1 MIQIMKESNGPMA
14 DEQSSSGKLWGG
26 RFTGGVDAA
35 LHQFQASLPF
45 DARMWREDIT
55 ASIAHA
61 RMLGA
66 TGILTTEESDT
77 LIGGLQ
83 ILLREWEPDGPEI
96 DAQEDIHSKVETA
109 LREKVGATAG
119 KLHTARSRND
129 QVATDFRLYLRNG
142 CDRLDAALK
151 SAQSA
156 LLACAEKHLDVVMPG
171 FTHLQHAQPVLA
183 AHHLLAYVWM
193 LARDR
198 ERLADARRR
207 INRLPLGAAALAGTK
222 FPIDRE
228 MVARELGFESVLEN
242 SLDAVADRDFAVEFL
257 ATGSL
262 IMVHL
267 SRLCEE
273 IILWASQEF
282 AWIDL
287 PEGYCTGSSI
297 MPQKKN
303 PDGAELI
310 RGKSGRVIGD
320 LMGLL
325 TVLKGLPLAYNK
337 DLQEDKEAAFDAL
350 DTALACLQ
358 ITADMVGGIT
368 FRRGRTLAALTGEM
382 SAATEIA
389 DYLAGKG
396 MPFREAHHTSGVI
409 VRCAENLGKG
419 LADLTLD
426 ELRQFSPLIDADL
439 LPLLTPEA
447 VVAAKTSQGGT
458 APIRVTEQLA
468 KARKIVET

>member
-1 MIQIMKESNGPMA
+1 MSDESTNDTPGA
-14 DEQSSSGKLWGG
+14 ALWGG
-26 RFTGGVDAA
+26 RFTAGVNAA

-45 DARMWREDIT
+45 DVRLWREDIT
-55 ASIAHA
+55 ASMAHA
-61 RMLGA
+61 RMLGT
-66 TGILTTEESDT
+66 TGILAQEEAQQ
-77 LIGGLQ
+77 LIAGLQ
-83 ILLREWEPDGPEI
+83 TLLAEWEPDGPAI
-96 DAQEDIHSKVETA
+96 DGQEDIHSKVEAA
-109 LREKVGATAG
+109 LRERLGPLAG

-129 QVATDFRLYLRNG
+129 QVATDFRLYLRRG
-142 CDRLDAALK
+142 CDELDARMKEAQLALI
-151 SAQSA
+151 
-156 LLACAEKHLDVVMPG
+156 ACAEAHFDAVMPG

-198 ERLADARRR
+198 ERVADARRR

-222 FPIDRE
+222 FPIDRQ

-242 SLDAVADRDFAVEFL
+242 SLDAVADRDFAVELL
-257 ATGSL
+257 AVCSL
-262 IMVHL
+262 VMVHL

-282 AWIDL
+282 AWVAL

-310 RGKSGRVIGD
+310 RGKSGRVFGH
-320 LMGLL
+320 LLGLL

-350 DTALACLQ
+350 DTTLACLQ
-358 ITADMVGGIT
+358 ITAGMVRGLK
-368 FRRGRTLAALTGEM
+368 FRPEQMLEALAGDM

-396 MPFREAHHTSGVI
+396 MPFRQAHHVSGEI
-409 VRCAENLGKG
+409 VRYAESRGLG
-419 LADLTLD
+419 LDSLTLEELQVFSTLIEADL
-426 ELRQFSPLIDADL
+426 P
-439 LPLLTPEA
+439 PLLSPQA
-447 VVAAKTSQGGT
+447 VVTAKISQGGT
-458 APIRVTEQLA
+458 APDRVREQLA
-468 KARKIVET
+468 KARAMAGLTGAAE

>member
-1 MIQIMKESNGPMA
+1 MSDQPAQDTPGA
-14 DEQSSSGKLWGG
+14 TLWGG
-26 RFTGGVDAA
+26 RFSAGVNAA

-66 TGILTTEESDT
+66 TGILAEEEANG
-77 LIGGLQ
+77 LIAGLQ
-83 ILLREWEPDGPEI
+83 GLLTDWEPNGPAI
-96 DAQEDIHSKVETA
+96 DAQEDIHSAVEAA
-109 LREKVGATAG
+109 LRERLGPLAG

-129 QVATDFRLYLRNG
+129 QVATDFRLYLRRA
-142 CDRLDAALK
+142 CDELDGRLRE
-151 SAQSA
+151 AQQA
-156 LLACAEKHLDVVMPG
+156 FIACAEVHFDAVMPG
-171 FTHLQHAQPVLA
+171 FTHLQHAQPVST

-193 LARDR
+193 LSRDR
-198 ERLADARRR
+198 ERVADTRRR

-222 FPIDRE
+222 FPIDRQL
-228 MVARELGFESVLEN
+228 VAKELGFEAVLEN
-242 SLDAVADRDFAVEFL
+242 SLDAVADRDFAVEL
-257 ATGSL
+257 IAALSL
-262 IMVHL
+262 VMAHL
-267 SRLCEE
+267 SRVCEE

-282 AWIDL
+282 AWVEL

-310 RGKSGRVIGD
+310 RGKSGRVFGH
-320 LMGLL
+320 LLGLL

-350 DTALACLQ
+350 DTTLACLQ
-358 ITADMVGGIT
+358 ITAGMVRGLK
-368 FRRGRTLAALTGEM
+368 FRPERMLEALAGDM

-396 MPFREAHHTSGVI
+396 MPFRQAHHVSGEI
-409 VRCAENLGKG
+409 VRYAESRGMG
-419 LADLTLD
+419 LDGLTLE
-426 ELRQFSPLIDADL
+426 ELQVFSPLIEADL
-439 LPLLTPEA
+439 LPLLPPQA

-458 APIRVTEQLA
+458 APDRVREQLA
-468 KARKIVET
+468 NARAIVAEPGNSAT

>member
-1 MIQIMKESNGPMA
+1 MP
-14 DEQSSSGKLWGG
+14 EQPSDNPPGAALWGG
-26 RFTGGVDAA
+26 RFSAGVNAA

-66 TGILTTEESDT
+66 TGIITPEEASQLTA
-77 LIGGLQ
+77 GLQ
-83 ILLREWEPDGPEI
+83 QLLAEWEPDGPTI
-96 DAQEDIHSKVETA
+96 DGQEDIHSKVEAA
-109 LREKVGATAG
+109 LRERLGALAG

-129 QVATDFRLYLRNG
+129 QVATDFRLYLRRG
-142 CDRLDAALK
+142 CDELDEKLREAQQALITCAEAHLDA
-151 SAQSA
+151 
-156 LLACAEKHLDVVMPG
+156 VMPG
-171 FTHLQHAQPVLA
+171 FTHLQHAQPVST

-193 LARDR
+193 LGRDR
-198 ERLADARRR
+198 ERVTDARRR

-222 FPIDRE
+222 FPIDRQ
-228 MVARELGFESVLEN
+228 MVADELGFEGVLEN

-257 ATGSL
+257 AACSL
-262 IMVHL
+262 VMVHL

-282 AWIDL
+282 GWVDL

-310 RGKSGRVIGD
+310 RGKSGRVFGD
-320 LMGLL
+320 LLSLL

-350 DTALACLQ
+350 DTTLACLE
-358 ITADMVGGIT
+358 IAAGMMRGLK
-368 FRRGRTLAALTGEM
+368 FRPEQMLEALAGDM

-396 MPFREAHHTSGVI
+396 IPFRQAHHISGEI
-409 VRCAENLGKG
+409 VRYAESRGMG
-419 LADLTLD
+419 LDGLTLE
-426 ELRQFSPLIDADL
+426 ELQVFSPLFAADL
-439 LPLLTPEA
+439 LPLLSPQA
-447 VVAAKTSQGGT
+447 VVAAKTSSGGT
-458 APIRVTEQLA
+458 APERVREQLA
-468 KARKIVET
+468 KAKEMAG

>member
-1 MIQIMKESNGPMA
+1 MTDLPKNTGAHTSA
-14 DEQSSSGKLWGG
+14 KLWGG
-26 RFTGGVDAA
+26 RFAGGVEAA

-66 TGILTTEESDT
+66 TGIITAEDADG
-77 LIGGLQ
+77 LIAGLQ
-83 ILLREWEPDGPEI
+83 ALLAAWEPDGPEI
-96 DAQEDIHSKVETA
+96 DAQEDIHSKVEAA
-109 LREKVGATAG
+109 LRAALGPLAG

-142 CDRLDAALK
+142 CDQLDAALQE
-151 SAQSA
+151 AQRA
-156 LLACAEKHLDVVMPG
+156 LLACAETHLDVVMPG

-198 ERLADARRR
+198 ERVADARRR
-207 INRLPLGAAALAGTK
+207 INRLPLGAAALAGTQ
-222 FPIDRE
+222 FPIDRA
-228 MVARELGFESVLEN
+228 MVARELGFAGVLEN

-257 ATGSL
+257 AACSL
-262 IMVHL
+262 TMVHL

-282 AWIDL
+282 AWIEL

-310 RGKSGRVIGD
+310 RGKSGRVFGD
-320 LMGLL
+320 LLGLL
-325 TVLKGLPLAYNK
+325 TALKGLPLAYNK

-350 DTALACLQ
+350 DTTLACLR
-358 ITADMVGGIT
+358 ITAGMLRGIT
-368 FRRGRTLAALTGEM
+368 FRRDRTLAALAGEM

-389 DYLAGKG
+389 DYLAAKG
-396 MPFREAHHTSGVI
+396 LPFRDAHHLSGEI
-409 VRCAENLGKG
+409 VRYAESRGKG
-419 LADLTLD
+419 LADLSPA
-426 ELRQFSPLIDADL
+426 ELRRFSPLIGDD
-439 LPLLTPEA
+439 LPLRLTPQA
-447 VVAAKTSQGGT
+447 VVAAKTSHGGT
-458 APIRVTEQLA
+458 APERVREQLA
-468 KARKIVET
+468 RARAEVG

>member
-1 MIQIMKESNGPMA
+1 MEVEITPMT
-14 DEQSSSGKLWGG
+14 DKLWGG
-26 RFTGGVDAA
+26 RFTSGVDAA

-45 DARMWREDIT
+45 DVRMWREDVT

-66 TGILTTEESDT
+66 AGILAADDAAA
-77 LIGGLQ
+77 LVAGLEA
-83 ILLREWEPDGPEI
+83 LRAAWAPDGPAV
-96 DAQEDIHSKVETA
+96 DAQEDIHSYVESA
-109 LREKVGATAG
+109 LRERLGPLAG

-129 QVATDFRLYLRNG
+129 QVCTDFRLYLRGG
-142 CDRLDAALK
+142 CDRLDAALQA
-151 SAQSA
+151 AQRA
-156 LLACAEKHLDVVMPG
+156 FLTCAEAHLDVVMPG

-198 ERLADARRR
+198 ERVADARRR

-222 FPIDRE
+222 FPLDRQ
-228 MVARELGFESVLEN
+228 MVADELGFESVLEN

-257 ATGSL
+257 AACSL
-262 IMVHL
+262 IMTHL
-267 SRLCEE
+267 SRFCEE
-273 IILWASQEF
+273 LILWASQEF
-282 AWIDL
+282 FWVDL

-310 RGKSGRVIGD
+310 RGKAGRVYGH
-320 LMGLL
+320 LLGLL

-350 DTALACLQ
+350 DTTLACLQ
-358 ITADMVGGIT
+358 ITAGMVAGLK
-368 FRRGRTLAALTGEM
+368 FRADRTLGALASDM

-389 DYLAGKG
+389 DYLASKG
-396 MPFREAHHTSGVI
+396 LPFRDAHHVSGEL
-409 VRCAENLGKG
+409 VRDAEAKG
-419 LADLTLD
+419 VGLDGLTLE
-426 ELRQFSPLIDADL
+426 ELRHRSDLIEADL
-439 LPLLTPEA
+439 LPLLTPQA
-447 VVAAKTSQGGT
+447 VVAAKTSRGGT
-458 APIRVTEQLA
+458 APERVREQLA
-468 KARKIVET
+468 KAKAVVG

>member
-1 MIQIMKESNGPMA
+1 MS
-14 DEQSSSGKLWGG
+14 DQSAQHTPGATLWGG
-26 RFTGGVDAA
+26 RFSAGVNAA

-55 ASIAHA
+55 AGIAHA
-61 RMLGA
+61 RMLGS
-66 TGILTTEESDT
+66 TGILAREEADQ
-77 LIGGLQ
+77 LVAGLRA
-83 ILLREWEPDGPEI
+83 LLAEWEPEGPAI
-96 DAQEDIHSKVETA
+96 DEQEDIHSVVEAA
-109 LREKVGATAG
+109 LRERLGPLAG

-129 QVATDFRLYLRNG
+129 QVATDFRLYLRRG
-142 CDRLDAALK
+142 CDELDARLKEAQRALI
-151 SAQSA
+151 
-156 LLACAEKHLDVVMPG
+156 ACAEAHFDAVMPG
-171 FTHLQHAQPVLA
+171 FTHLQHAQPVLT

-198 ERLADARRR
+198 ERVADARRR

-222 FPIDRE
+222 FPIDRQ
-228 MVARELGFESVLEN
+228 MVAKELGFESVLEN

-257 ATGSL
+257 AACSL
-262 IMVHL
+262 VMVHL

-282 AWIDL
+282 AWVEL

-310 RGKSGRVIGD
+310 RGKSGRVFGY
-320 LMGLL
+320 LLGLL

-350 DTALACLQ
+350 DTALACLE
-358 ITADMVGGIT
+358 IAAGMVRGLV
-368 FRRGRTLAALTGEM
+368 FRPGRMLAALAGDM

-396 MPFREAHHTSGVI
+396 MPFRQAHHLSGEI
-409 VRCAENLGKG
+409 VSHAESRGIG
-419 LADLTLD
+419 LDALTLE
-426 ELRQFSPLIDADL
+426 ELQAFSPLIEVDL
-439 LPLLTPEA
+439 PPLLKPQA

-458 APIRVTEQLA
+458 APERVREQLA
-468 KARKIVET
+468 KAKEVVG

>member
-1 MIQIMKESNGPMA
+1 MTERIPKSN
-14 DEQSSSGKLWGG
+14 KLWGG
-26 RFTGGVDAA
+26 RFSGGVDAA
-35 LHQFQASLPF
+35 LHQFHASLPF
-45 DARMWREDIT
+45 DARMWREDLT
-55 ASIAHA
+55 ASVAHA

-66 TGILTTEESDT
+66 TGILTAEESAG
-77 LIGGLQ
+77 LIAGLQ
-83 ILLREWEPDGPEI
+83 ALLAAWEPNGPEI
-96 DAQEDIHSKVETA
+96 DDQEDIHSKVEAA
-109 LREKVGATAG
+109 LCEALGPLAG

-142 CDRLDAALK
+142 CDQLDAAL
-151 SAQSA
+151 QETQRA
-156 LLACAEKHLDVVMPG
+156 LLACAEAHLDVVMPG
-171 FTHLQHAQPVLA
+171 FTHLQHAQPVLT

-198 ERLADARRR
+198 ERVADARVR

-228 MVARELGFESVLEN
+228 MVARDLGFESILEN

-257 ATGSL
+257 AACSL
-262 IMVHL
+262 TMMHL

-282 AWIDL
+282 AWIEL

-310 RGKSGRVIGD
+310 RGKSGRVFGD
-320 LMGLL
+320 LLGLL
-325 TVLKGLPLAYNK
+325 TTLKGLPLAYNK

-350 DTALACLQ
+350 DTTLACLR
-358 ITADMVGGIT
+358 IAAGMMRGIV
-368 FRRGRTLAALTGEM
+368 FRRDRTLAALAGEM

-389 DYLAGKG
+389 DYLAEKG
-396 MPFREAHHTSGVI
+396 VPFRDAHHVSGEI
-409 VRCAENLGKG
+409 VRYADSQGKG
-419 LADLTLD
+419 LADLSLT
-426 ELRQFSPLIDADL
+426 ELRQYSDLIEDDL
-439 LPLLTPEA
+439 PPLLTPEA
-447 VVAAKTSQGGT
+447 VVAAKTSSGGT
-458 APIRVTEQLA
+458 APARVREQLEKVRA
-468 KARKIVET
+468 VVG

>member
-1 MIQIMKESNGPMA
+1 MS
-14 DEQSSSGKLWGG
+14 DQSAQHTPGATLWGG
-26 RFTGGVDAA
+26 RFSAGVNAA

-55 ASIAHA
+55 AGIAHA
-61 RMLGA
+61 RMLGS
-66 TGILTTEESDT
+66 TGILAREEADQ
-77 LIGGLQ
+77 LVAGLRA
-83 ILLREWEPDGPEI
+83 LLAEWEPEGPAI
-96 DAQEDIHSKVETA
+96 DEQEDIHSVVEAA
-109 LREKVGATAG
+109 LLERLGPLAG

-129 QVATDFRLYLRNG
+129 QVATDFRLYLRRG
-142 CDRLDAALK
+142 CDELDARLKEAQRALI
-151 SAQSA
+151 
-156 LLACAEKHLDVVMPG
+156 ACAEAHFDAVMPG
-171 FTHLQHAQPVLA
+171 FTHLQHAQPVLT

-198 ERLADARRR
+198 ERVADARRR

-222 FPIDRE
+222 FPIDRQ
-228 MVARELGFESVLEN
+228 MVAKELGFESVLEN

-257 ATGSL
+257 AACSL
-262 IMVHL
+262 VMVHL

-282 AWIDL
+282 AWVEL

-310 RGKSGRVIGD
+310 RGKSGRVFGY
-320 LMGLL
+320 LLGLL

-350 DTALACLQ
+350 DTALACLE
-358 ITADMVGGIT
+358 IAAGMVRGLV
-368 FRRGRTLAALTGEM
+368 FRPGRMLAALAGDM

-396 MPFREAHHTSGVI
+396 MPFRQAHHLSGEI
-409 VRCAENLGKG
+409 VSHAESRGIG
-419 LADLTLD
+419 LDALTLE
-426 ELRQFSPLIDADL
+426 ELQAFSPLIEVDL
-439 LPLLTPEA
+439 PPLLKPQA

-458 APIRVTEQLA
+458 APERVREQLA
-468 KARKIVET
+468 KAKEVVG